1 MTQRQHVF
9 DINRGIC
16 LNVNLLIPI
25 QISFKAEATVHV
37 ILALVITYL
46 LDLSD
51 IMCEPSCTIKTISKQ
66 QVSNKLKNHVQ
77 KMLTTN
83 QILLCLHTFV
93 FLMSTSAYQA
103 DELHIVNESNQQ
115 QGDPLYFHYIPAVTQ
130 PLSGVYQRPLLQV
143 PLLNVIGYRGLFYF
157 DMSGVIFTFD
167 NWRWY

>member
-9 DINRGIC
+9 DINRGIG
-16 LNVNLLIPI
+16 LNVNLLTPSSIVC
-25 QISFKAEATVHV
+25 SG
-37 ILALVITYL
+37 
-46 LDLSD
+46 
-51 IMCEPSCTIKTISKQ
+51 SCTIKTISKQ

-115 QGDPLYFHYIPAVTQ
+115 QGDPLYFHYIPAVT
-130 PLSGVYQRPLLQV
+130 
-143 PLLNVIGYRGLFYF
+143 
-157 DMSGVIFTFD
+157 
-167 NWRWY
+167 